1 MNIDV
6 RSDESLYIEING
18 WTYYIDD
25 STDEQI
31 IKKWRTMS
39 KIKIWTD
46 RFGNEFDVSNVDE
59 FQQEGEDDE

>member
-31 IKKWRTMS
+31 IKKWR
-39 KIKIWTD
+39 
-46 RFGNEFDVSNVDE
+46 DE
-59 FQQEGEDDE
+59 KNYLNYLNDPCQKGMEGENYHE

>member
-1 MNIDV
+1 MKIDV

>member
-1 MNIDV
+1 MKIDV

-31 IKKWRTMS
+31 IKKWRTMN

-46 RFGNEFDVSNVDE
+46 KFGNEFDVSNVDE

>member
-1 MNIDV
+1 MEGGGSMKIDV

-31 IKKWRTMS
+31 IKKWR
-39 KIKIWTD
+39 
-46 RFGNEFDVSNVDE
+46 
-59 FQQEGEDDE
+59 DDE